1 MVLPDTVTLGKAYHI
16 EGEKELGKISDYK
29 IDKKVTDKLN
39 DVIAEISKSKNK
51 FNTITDKLKSM
62 RADNL
67 EQAEVIKVSNKFSD
81 TYHTSSFEEGLI
93 NKELM
98 EGNDKTWFG
107 LVQAITASAKHIG
120 DPIRSLQL
128 ERIGGKVF
136 SLKNAELAKPL
147 VTVGVY

>member
-1 MVLPDTVTLGKAYHI
+1 
-16 EGEKELGKISDYK
+16 
-29 IDKKVTDKLN
+29 N
-39 DVIAEISKSKNK
+39 DVIAEISRSGNK

-107 LVQAITASAKHIG
+107 LVQAITASAKHI
-120 DPIRSLQL
+120 
-128 ERIGGKVF
+128 
-136 SLKNAELAKPL
+136 
-147 VTVGVY
+147 